1 MNSPSRLLGLRLFAA
16 AAAAAMMLA
25 GAQLPSA
32 GSTAAT
38 APAGISALDAT
49 EIQFS
54 YEKLRADFYRKTD
67 PQSIVEGA
75 RGELQRELHAAGVQ
89 ATLPPIFA
97 DENASKTAKAV
108 GHEVDVAAR
117 LARGKRTSHLLAYA
131 AISGMLNSVHD
142 KYTVFLTPKEYA
154 QLNEGL
160 DGGSFAGTGI
170 VIQVDDNTKYID
182 VSNVVPDGPA
192 DKAGVQ
198 QDDTIIAIDGQST
211 KNLTLQQASSHLRGK
226 AGTAVQLTIVRDGK
240 PLPSPISVTRA
251 QIHELSVYEKMLP
264 NKIGYVEL
272 TVFGRDT
279 GAELARALDRLQ
291 TNGARAI
298 IMDLRDNGGG
308 YLEAALDVS
317 SKFIASGPIVSVES
331 RASNVTTYEAEDTAI
346 PPMPLAVLVNGHTAS
361 ASEITSG
368 AIQDSG
374 VGTIIGTRTFG
385 KGVVQEILPMPDGS
399 AIKITD
405 ARYLTPHNR
414 DINHLGITP
423 DIVVDENKSA
433 RYGDPARDTQLTRAL
448 QFISD
453 KIAHSESNGS
463 ASSE

>member
-1 MNSPSRLLGLRLFAA
+1 MKRLTALATAAVLLLTAAQAPAAGSAA
-16 AAAAAMMLA
+16 A
-25 GAQLPSA
+25 
-32 GSTAAT
+32 TT
-38 APAGISALDAT
+38 GISPLDAT

-54 YEKLRADFYRKTD
+54 YDKLRTDFYKKTD
-67 PQSIVEGA
+67 PQEIVDGA
-75 RGELQRELHAAGVQ
+75 RDQLSHDLAGAGVKSS
-89 ATLPPIFA
+89 LPPIFGNDNVA
-97 DENASKTAKAV
+97 RTAQAV

-117 LARGKRTSHLLAYA
+117 MAHGKISAHLLAYS

-142 KYTVFLTPKEYA
+142 RYTVFLTPKDYA
-154 QLNEGL
+154 ALNQGL

-170 VIQVDDNTKYID
+170 VIQQDPQTKYID

-198 QDDTIIAIDGQST
+198 QDDVILAIDGAST
-211 KNLTLQQASSHLRGK
+211 KGLTLQQASSKLRGK
-226 AGTAVQLTIVRDGK
+226 EGTQVQLSIERDGK
-240 PLPSPISVTRA
+240 SLAAPITITRA
-251 QIHELSVYEKMLP
+251 EIHQLSVYEKMLP
-264 NKIGYVEL
+264 GKIGYVDL

-279 GAELARALDRLQ
+279 GSELERALDRLQ
-291 TNGARAI
+291 QEGARAI
-298 IMDLRDNGGG
+298 VMDLRDNGGG

-331 RASNVTTYEAEDTAI
+331 RASNVTTYEAENTAI
-346 PPMPLAVLVNGHTAS
+346 PPLPLAVLVNGHTAS

-374 VGTIIGTRTFG
+374 VGTIIGTKTFG
-385 KGVVQEILPMPDGS
+385 KGVVQEILPLPDGS

-423 DIVVDENKSA
+423 DIVVDESKGD
-433 RYGDPARDTQLTRAL
+433 RFGDPLKDTQLARAV
-448 QFISD
+448 QFLDD
-453 KIAHSESNGS
+453 KIAHTG
-463 ASSE
+463 ATPAPTAQQ